1 MFDKIQHIEY
11 LGDDLHAGIDD
22 CRGRGFQFVAAAP
35 NTSSIGQRVLYVFD
49 TACTRDSRMHL
60 TQRPPD

>member
-11 LGDDLHAGIDD
+11 LGDDLYAGTND
-22 CRGRGFQFVAAAP
+22 CSGCGFQFVAAAP
-35 NTSSIGQRVLYVFD
+35 ATNSIGQQVLYFD